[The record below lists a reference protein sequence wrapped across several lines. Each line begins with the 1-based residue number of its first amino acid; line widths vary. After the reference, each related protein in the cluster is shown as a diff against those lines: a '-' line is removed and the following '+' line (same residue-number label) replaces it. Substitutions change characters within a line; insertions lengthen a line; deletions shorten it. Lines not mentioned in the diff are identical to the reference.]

1 MTKCTGD
8 DIESEHEGGSNQG
21 GSDDVGEGGGAD
33 GGSQMPANGHSSSL
47 SSKRKHGLL
56 AIIGW
61 GVVIPVGVAAA
72 RFFKQCDPFWFYSHI
87 SVQGIGFVLG
97 AIALF
102 TGFRLEDDSID
113 VHRTLGVVILV
124 FGCLQVMAVLVR
136 PTKESKARKYW
147 NWYHHYVG
155 RATIFIAI
163 GNIFYGFKLAKED
176 KSWSY
181 AYGIFVG
188 VFGVIYL
195 VLEEWRRKNIQ
206 SSSMVIMNMIFWI
219 LLILGFSSSLV
230 SSQSS
235 DSCSSSLSV
244 SHLIPFNTSSF
255 NCFSAWSSEGF
266 IMRYGKTAATDTWS
280 FVLSAPDSRTYVSV
294 GFSADGF
301 MVGSSA
307 VAGWVSSSGV
317 GIVRQYYLG
326 GTSSSSC
333 PPGQGTLH
341 LTPNSSLIVLQSS
354 RLYLAF
360 QLTGSAQP
368 QPYLIYAVGPS
379 NSPPSSWHGILATF
393 GWGILMPAGVTMAR
407 YFKHHDPLWF
417 YSHISVQGVGF
428 VLGAAGVL
436 LGFGLGDE
444 GAAGNAD
451 THRGLGV
458 AIFVFGILQVLSR
471 GVFRGRW
478 GFREEGVSVEGIS
491 EEVAEEEVGKPGEE
505 SGGGGGRPDGGLGF
519 GAGAEA
525 GRQGGTGAS

>member
-1 MTKCTGD
+1 
-8 DIESEHEGGSNQG
+8 
-21 GSDDVGEGGGAD
+21 
-33 GGSQMPANGHSSSL
+33 
-47 SSKRKHGLL
+47 
-56 AIIGW
+56 
-61 GVVIPVGVAAA
+61 
-72 RFFKQCDPFWFYSHI
+72 
-87 SVQGIGFVLG
+87 
-97 AIALF
+97 
-102 TGFRLEDDSID
+102 
-113 VHRTLGVVILV
+113 
-124 FGCLQVMAVLVR
+124 
-136 PTKESKARKYW
+136 
-147 NWYHHYVG
+147 
-155 RATIFIAI
+155 
-163 GNIFYGFKLAKED
+163 
-176 KSWSY
+176 
-181 AYGIFVG
+181 
-188 VFGVIYL
+188 
-195 VLEEWRRKNIQ
+195 
-206 SSSMVIMNMIFWI
+206 MVIMNMIFWI

-266 IMRYGKTAATDTWS
+266 IMRTAATDTWS

-317 GIVRQYYLG
+317 GIVRQYYLE

-368 QPYLIYAVGPS
+368 QPYLIYA
-379 NSPPSSWHGILATF
+379 
-393 GWGILMPAGVTMAR
+393 
-407 YFKHHDPLWF
+407 
-417 YSHISVQGVGF
+417 GVGF

-458 AIFVFGILQVLSR
+458 AIFVFGILQVLAFLIRPGKASKVR
-471 GVFRGRW
+471 RYWNWYHHYVGRAAVACAIANVFVGLSLAHESSSWSVFYGIFIGVWAFAC
-478 GFREEGVSVEGIS
+478 VVL
-491 EEVAEEEVGKPGEE
+491 EVKLRM
-505 SGGGGGRPDGGLGF
+505 SD
-519 GAGAEA
+519 
-525 GRQGGTGAS
+525 

>member
-1 MTKCTGD
+1 
-8 DIESEHEGGSNQG
+8 
-21 GSDDVGEGGGAD
+21 
-33 GGSQMPANGHSSSL
+33 
-47 SSKRKHGLL
+47 
-56 AIIGW
+56 
-61 GVVIPVGVAAA
+61 
-72 RFFKQCDPFWFYSHI
+72 
-87 SVQGIGFVLG
+87 
-97 AIALF
+97 
-102 TGFRLEDDSID
+102 
-113 VHRTLGVVILV
+113 
-124 FGCLQVMAVLVR
+124 
-136 PTKESKARKYW
+136 
-147 NWYHHYVG
+147 
-155 RATIFIAI
+155 
-163 GNIFYGFKLAKED
+163 
-176 KSWSY
+176 
-181 AYGIFVG
+181 
-188 VFGVIYL
+188 
-195 VLEEWRRKNIQ
+195 
-206 SSSMVIMNMIFWI
+206 MVIMNMIFWI

-379 NSPPSSWHGILATF
+379 NSPPSSSDYYLPRHRNQASASVNFATGVISTAGGATPGNKRWHGILATF

-458 AIFVFGILQVLSR
+458 AIFVFGILQHADA
-471 GVFRGRW
+471 RGRT
-478 GFREEGVSVEGIS
+478 R
-491 EEVAEEEVGKPGEE
+491 
-505 SGGGGGRPDGGLGF
+505 GR
-519 GAGAEA
+519 
-525 GRQGGTGAS
+525 